1 MKNTSFEEIQK
12 NMRLMFSEV
21 DVKLGSKKARL
32 LEYVYV
38 RALRDAE
45 VEVPTVIDI
54 YLMTNR
60 SIAGY
65 GIESKKSRTAKVDIG
80 IRAQLGF
87 DDSDESY
94 ADGYKL

>member
-1 MKNTSFEEIQK
+1 
-12 NMRLMFSEV
+12 MFSEV
-21 DVKLGSKKARL
+21 DVKVGTKKARL

-45 VEVPTVIDI
+45 VEIPTVVDV
-54 YLMTNR
+54 YLMTDR
-60 SIAGY
+60 SIAEY
-65 GIESKKSRTAKVDIG
+65 GITNKKSRAAEVDIG
-80 IRAQLGF
+80 VRAQLGF

>member
-12 NMRLMFSEV
+12 NMQLMFSEV
-21 DVKLGSKKARL
+21 DVKVGTKKARL

-65 GIESKKSRTAKVDIG
+65 GITNKKSRPAKVDIG

>member
-12 NMRLMFSEV
+12 NMQLMFSEV
-21 DVKLGSKKARL
+21 DVKVGTKKARL

-65 GIESKKSRTAKVDIG
+65 GITNKKSRPVKVDIG
-80 IRAQLGF
+80 VRAQLGF

>member
-12 NMRLMFSEV
+12 NMQLMFSEV
-21 DVKLGSKKARL
+21 DVKVGTKKARL

-65 GIESKKSRTAKVDIG
+65 GITNKKSRPAKVDIG
-80 IRAQLGF
+80 VHAQLGF

>member
-12 NMRLMFSEV
+12 NMQLMFSEV
-21 DVKLGSKKARL
+21 DVKVGTKKARL

-65 GIESKKSRTAKVDIG
+65 GITNKKSRPAKVDIG
-80 IRAQLGF
+80 VRAQLGF

-94 ADGYKL
+94 ADSYKL

>member
-1 MKNTSFEEIQK
+1 MQ
-12 NMRLMFSEV
+12 LMFSEV
-21 DVKLGSKKARL
+21 DVKVGTKKARL

-65 GIESKKSRTAKVDIG
+65 GITNKKSRPAKVDIG
-80 IRAQLGF
+80 VRAQLGF

>member
-1 MKNTSFEEIQK
+1 MKNPSFEEIQK
-12 NMRLMFSEV
+12 NMRLMLNEV
-21 DVKLGSKKARL
+21 DVKVGSKKARL

-45 VEVPTVIDI
+45 VEIPTVVDI
-54 YLMTNR
+54 YLMTDR

-65 GIESKKSRTAKVDIG
+65 VITNKKSRPAKVDIG
-80 IRAQLGF
+80 VRAQLGF

>member
-12 NMRLMFSEV
+12 NMQLMFSEV
-21 DVKLGSKKARL
+21 DVKVGTKKARL

-45 VEVPTVIDI
+45 VEIPTVVDV
-54 YLMTNR
+54 YLMTDR
-60 SIAGY
+60 SIAEY
-65 GIESKKSRTAKVDIG
+65 GITNKKSRAAEVDIG
-80 IRAQLGF
+80 VRAQLGF

-94 ADGYKL
+94 ADGYAV